1 MMRALNRKAI
11 LGIARLLVMLI
22 AIIFL
27 PAWTFNYWQG
37 WVCLL
42 AFSGPCIV
50 ITVYVAKNDPALLER
65 RMKAGASAETEPAR
79 KIIQVVAFFA
89 FLADFAVSVFDHRF
103 GWSSVPVWVT
113 IFGDSLILA
122 GFMMVFVVFKAN
134 SYTSGII
141 EVAPEQKVISTG
153 PYAVVRHPMYSG
165 ALLMLIGI
173 PLALGSWW
181 GELANVVM
189 TAALACRLLNE
200 ERFLSVNL
208 RGYQEYH
215 KKVKYR
221 LVPLVW

>member
-1 MMRALNRKAI
+1 MQALNRKAAV
-11 LGIARLLVMLI
+11 GIARMFIMLI

-27 PAWTFNYWQG
+27 PAWTLTYWQG
-37 WVCLL
+37 WACLV
-42 AFSGPCIV
+42 AFFGPCVV

-65 RMKAGASAETEPAR
+65 RMKAGAKAETEPGQ
-79 KIIQVVAFFA
+79 KIIQAVTFAA
-89 FLADFAVSVFDHRF
+89 FLADFVVSVLDHRF
-103 GWSSVPVWVT
+103 RWSSVPLWVT

-122 GFMMVFVVFKAN
+122 GFLMVFVVFKAN

-141 EVAPEQKVISTG
+141 EVAPEQTVISTG

-181 GELANVVM
+181 GELANIVM

-200 ERFLSVNL
+200 ERFLSANL
-208 RGYQEYH
+208 SGYREYH
-215 KKVKYR
+215 EKVKYR